1 MALNDYTCSALIG
14 GTDGAL
20 DKIDG
25 DGLQVG
31 DRAKVLTS
39 SGVYWYILE
48 YRPAESENSPYLITP
63 DTNAG
68 DNRWAITYPQYMA
81 KLVGAGQVLKD
92 TELQDY
98 CETVTSPTS
107 SSGTLTLDL
116 SLSNVFKVELTEN
129 VTTLSIT
136 NPPASGKGGFFTLI
150 LLPDTYTVTWPSSVS
165 WASEAPTLGS
175 KNVLTFITTD
185 AGTEWFGMT
194 AWNNVST

>member
-14 GTDGAL
+14 GTTGAL

-25 DGLQVG
+25 ADLYVG

-48 YRPAESENSPYLITP
+48 DRPAESENSPYLITP
-63 DTNAG
+63 DANAG
-68 DNRWAITYPQYMA
+68 DNRWVITYPQYMA
-81 KLVGAGQVLKD
+81 KLVGAGQVMQD
-92 TELQDY
+92 TELKNY

-107 SSGTLTLDL
+107 SSGTLALDL
-116 SLSNVFKVELTEN
+116 SASNVFTVLLTEN

-150 LLPDTYTVTWPSSVS
+150 LTPGTYSVTWPASVL
-165 WASEAPTLGS
+165 WPGGVEPTLGS
-175 KNVLTFITTD
+175 INLLTFITVD
-185 AGTEWFGMT
+185 AGTTWYGML
-194 AWNNVST
+194 AGVDFS